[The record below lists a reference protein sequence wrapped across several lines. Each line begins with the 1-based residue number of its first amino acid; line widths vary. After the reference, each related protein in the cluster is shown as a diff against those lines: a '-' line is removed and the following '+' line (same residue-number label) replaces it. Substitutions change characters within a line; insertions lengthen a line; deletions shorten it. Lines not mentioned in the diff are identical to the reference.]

1 MAAVVLVSTF
11 SAFIFIMCDRRSFN
25 DWLKDFA
32 SSRLR
37 PSKSSTRM
45 RRLAAVS
52 DSWLHDAFILEPP
65 SYLAMRGLA
74 SDCIVCIFL
83 LASVTAPRTA
93 LATPQVSVRRWMPSE
108 TSWNI
113 VSRPLALF
121 LPGDLAGELPSLES
135 LQSPRNCGLLPE
147 EGFKPVWLGRLE
159 NSGGLPEYF
168 EMMNLPLSAVGFCSK
183 YIPSY
188 TKLYGV

>member
-37 PSKSSTRM
+37 SSKSSTRM

-52 DSWLHDAFILEPP
+52 DSWLHDAFVLLLNEEPP
-65 SYLAMRGLA
+65 SYLVMRGLA
-74 SDCIVCIFL
+74 SDCMVCIFL

-121 LPGDLAGELPSLES
+121 LLGDLAGELPSLES
-135 LQSPRNCGLLPE
+135 LQLPRGGLLPE
-147 EGFKPVWLGRLE
+147 GGFKPV
-159 NSGGLPEYF
+159 
-168 EMMNLPLSAVGFCSK
+168 
-183 YIPSY
+183 
-188 TKLYGV
+188 